1 VNVAG
6 ETVELVVC
14 MADIVET
21 DMTEK
26 ESTEVMQ
33 KSISIEV
40 LHNVTLMSQ
49 QNMTYEMVL
58 CNGILL
64 IHKMQTKVL

>member
-1 VNVAG
+1 MAELVNLAG

-21 DMTEK
+21 DMTEMD
-26 ESTEVMQ
+26 STEVMQ
-33 KSISIEV
+33 KSNSIEA

-58 CNGILL
+58 CNIG
-64 IHKMQTKVL
+64 

>member
-1 VNVAG
+1 
-6 ETVELVVC
+6 

-21 DMTEK
+21 DMTEMD
-26 ESTEVMQ
+26 STEVMQ
-33 KSISIEV
+33 KSNSIEA

-58 CNGILL
+58 CNIG
-64 IHKMQTKVL
+64 